1 MTQDRLVI
9 RRVGTLA
16 LVAALTLGIGLAYS
30 LQQDEN
36 GLSPEAISAAMDA
49 IGVVD
54 MSVQWISV
62 PGEAVSNLDI
72 PVTIE
77 GRDYLL
83 SLSQHSLRSPDFEVF
98 QTDAAGDPIPAEI
111 PDVRTSRGWV
121 DGSAGSSW
129 LN

>member
-98 QTDAAGDPIPAEI
+98 
-111 PDVRTSRGWV
+111 
-121 DGSAGSSW
+121 
-129 LN
+129 